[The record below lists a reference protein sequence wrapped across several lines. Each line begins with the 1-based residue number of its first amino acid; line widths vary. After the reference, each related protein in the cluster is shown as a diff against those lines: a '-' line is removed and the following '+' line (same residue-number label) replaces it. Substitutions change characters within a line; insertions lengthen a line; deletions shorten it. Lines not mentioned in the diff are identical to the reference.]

1 MLDAN
6 LEDSVPSAVRA
17 IERYWPAPTPGV
29 PKYVQLRIALTE
41 TITSGCWQPG
51 AKLPTESELAR
62 HTPFSLGTVQ
72 RALRVLADEGLIVRQ
87 QGSGTYVAPARKP
100 MDEPWHCRFIADDG
114 HSYMPVYPRAVGR
127 ERSREHGPWTAHLGG
142 TEHIRIDRVIDIGGE
157 FSVYSR
163 FYLDAERYSGIL
175 DKPLAELDGQN
186 LKALIGREFG
196 LPVTRVSQTIASVR
210 FSEAICDALGLRRGL
225 EGNLLEI
232 AASAGRDRA
241 VYMQELYIPPNRR
254 RLVVS
259 DSYEATPLQR
269 T

>member
-1 MLDAN
+1 LH
-6 LEDSVPSAVRA
+6 ETVPPALRA
-17 IERYWPAPTPGV
+17 IEKFWPASMQGM
-29 PKYVQLRIALTE
+29 PKYVQLRVALTE

-51 AKLPTESELAR
+51 AKLPTETELAR

-114 HSYMPVYPRAVGR
+114 HSFVPVYPRAVGR
-127 ERSREHGPWTAHLGG
+127 KRIREQGAWSAHLGG
-142 TEHIRIDRVIDIGGE
+142 IEHIRIDRVIAIGGE

-163 FYLDAERYSGIL
+163 FYLDAERFAGIL

-196 LPVTRVSQTIASVR
+196 LPVTRVSQTFASVR
-210 FSEAICDALGLRRGL
+210 FSDAICRALELRRGL

-232 AASAGRDRA
+232 AASAGRDRP
-241 VYMQELYIPPNRR
+241 VYMQELFIPRNPR

-259 DSYEATPLQR
+259 DSYETKAI
-269 T
+269 